1 MKRFLVVTFILFS
14 FAAIAFANDE
24 VRTIPECSSTIEI
37 TSCAMWKLRDC
48 RLTIICRDNVIT
60 VEYNIETQ
68 VTTIITTHGYYRTL
82 TPYSEIKAWLF
93 NDVT

>member
-1 MKRFLVVTFILFS
+1 MKCFLAVFMLFS
-14 FAAIAFANDE
+14 FTFPAFANGE

-37 TSCAMWKLRDC
+37 TSCDMWNFRDC
-48 RLTIICRDNVIT
+48 RITIICRDNVIT
-60 VEYNIETQ
+60 VEYNAETR
-68 VTTIITTHGYYRTL
+68 VTTITTTHGYYRTR